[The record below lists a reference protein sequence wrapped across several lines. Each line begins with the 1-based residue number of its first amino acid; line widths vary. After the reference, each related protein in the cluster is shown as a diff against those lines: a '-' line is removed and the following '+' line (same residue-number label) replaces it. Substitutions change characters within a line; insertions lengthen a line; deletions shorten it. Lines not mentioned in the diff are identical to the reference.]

1 MSVGGSRSE
10 EQGEREERG
19 DRADRED
26 RPDREDRGGRGERA
40 EREGAR
46 GSWPPPYGRAR
57 EQRRIMGRY
66 RLEARLGRGGMG
78 TVWRAHDELLGRRV
92 AVKELYADAG
102 GGGSGGGAGGVG
114 GAGGGAG
121 GGADTDLDAT
131 LREARAVARV
141 HHPHIVCV
149 HDVVEEDGVAYIVM
163 ELVEGVSLAERIA
176 ARGPVDAPEAA
187 RIGLALLSALRA
199 AHAIGVL
206 HRDLKP
212 ANVLVEDATG
222 RVVLSD
228 FGIAQLA
235 GATTLTEANMFV
247 GSPEYTAPERM
258 QGRQAGPAADLW
270 SLGVL
275 LCAVMTG
282 RSPFHRDSLGGVL
295 HAVVEA
301 EIRPPAATGPLLPVV
316 RGLLERDPARRL
328 GVAEAERLLRAYVT
342 GGAGGAGGAGV
353 APGAGVPG
361 APPGAGGP
369 GWPGGGGPAGV
380 PGAVVPGAGVSGV
393 PGAGPGVPLGGVGP
407 VDAPA
412 AHDRPAEGEG
422 DLAAGQGDAPTG
434 ARSHAVPSPRARD
447 RVRYMARVLPG
458 RSSPSARDAPA
469 ARTGPEAPAAATPA
483 PVPEAPVAAEVAVA
497 REVPDVP
504 EAAGAPGPTP
514 LGVAGAVD
522 RGPAVP
528 TLPVPPPAGA
538 EPQDAVLPD
547 AVLPDAVP
555 PDAVLPDGVAPDPV
569 PAEAPLPPD
578 PARPANPPGPP
589 LTGPRHG
596 SPRTGPEDP
605 ARSPYGAPHTDP
617 PPARSPYGAPRP
629 GPDPAGPSHGAP
641 PTGSHTDPPP
651 GASPYGAPPTDPSPP
666 APPYDPPPTGD
677 ARYPAPYG
685 PAGTPSPY
693 GTPPAGAP
701 PYGAAPP
708 PAPLRGRSGASP
720 YGTPP
725 PDPAH
730 PAPHDPRPAPPAD
743 PHHPYGTPPDAARQP
758 ADPSPGAA
766 GRNTRAAAG
775 PAVAP
780 LVAALVAAVA
790 VALALGVV
798 LLLTS
803 R

>member
-1 MSVGGSRSE
+1 
-10 EQGEREERG
+10 
-19 DRADRED
+19 
-26 RPDREDRGGRGERA
+26 
-40 EREGAR
+40 
-46 GSWPPPYGRAR
+46 
-57 EQRRIMGRY
+57 MGRY

-102 GGGSGGGAGGVG
+102 GGGSGGAG
-114 GAGGGAG
+114 GAGGGGAG
-121 GGADTDLDAT
+121 GAGGADTDLDAT

-163 ELVEGVSLAERIA
+163 ELVEGASLAERIA

-258 QGRQAGPAADLW
+258 QGHQAGPAADLW

-301 EIRPPAATGPLLPVV
+301 EILPPAATGPLLPVV

-328 GVAEAERLLRAYVT
+328 DVAGAERLLRAYVT
-342 GGAGGAGGAGV
+342 GVTGGTGV
-353 APGAGVPG
+353 VPGAGVPG
-361 APPGAGGP
+361 A
-369 GWPGGGGPAGV
+369 
-380 PGAVVPGAGVSGV
+380 VPGAGVPGV
-393 PGAGPGVPLGGVGP
+393 PGGGAGVPLGGVGP

-412 AHDRPAEGEG
+412 AHDRPAEGQG
-422 DLAAGQGDAPTG
+422 DMAAGQGDAPTG
-434 ARSHAVPSPRARD
+434 ARSHAVPPPRARD
-447 RVRYMARVLPG
+447 RVRHMARVLPG

-469 ARTGPEAPAAATPA
+469 APAG
-483 PVPEAPVAAEVAVA
+483 PEAPVAAEVAVA

-504 EAAGAPGPTP
+504 EAADAPGPTP

-522 RGPAVP
+522 RGPAAP

-555 PDAVLPDGVAPDPV
+555 PGAVPPGAVPPGAVPPGPV
-569 PAEAPLPPD
+569 PAEAALPPD
-578 PARPANPPGPP
+578 PARPSDPPGPP
-589 LTGPRHG
+589 PTEPRHG
-596 SPRTGPEDP
+596 PPHTGPEGP
-605 ARSPYGAPHTDP
+605 ARPPYGTPHTDP
-617 PPARSPYGAPRP
+617 PPTGSPYGDPRP
-629 GPDPAGPSHGAP
+629 EPD
-641 PTGSHTDPPP
+641 PTGSPYGPPPTAPHTDPPP
-651 GASPYGAPPTDPSPP
+651 GASPYGTPPTDPSPP
-666 APPYDPPPTGD
+666 APPYGPRPGD
-677 ARYPAPYG
+677 ARYPAPAPSPYG

-693 GTPPAGAP
+693 GTPPAGAS

-720 YGTPP
+720 YGAPP
-725 PDPAH
+725 SDHAH

-743 PHHPYGTPPDAARQP
+743 PHHPYGTPPETARQS
-758 ADPSPGAA
+758 ADPPPGAA
-766 GRNTRAAAG
+766 GRDTGASAG

-780 LVAALVAAVA
+780 LVAALVVAVA
-790 VALALGVV
+790 VALTLGVV